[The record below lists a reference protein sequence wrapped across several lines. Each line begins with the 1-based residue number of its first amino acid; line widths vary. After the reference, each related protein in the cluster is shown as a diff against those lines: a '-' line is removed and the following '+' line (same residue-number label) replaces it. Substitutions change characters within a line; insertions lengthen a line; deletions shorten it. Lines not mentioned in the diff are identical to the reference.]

1 MGIKKPTSGAQY
13 VQDHPHW
20 SEGLTTLRDL
30 LLDTE
35 LEEKIK
41 WGIPVFCLD
50 DKNVIGIAGFKHKYG
65 LWFYQG
71 SFMSDPANL
80 LVNAQEGK
88 TKGMRHIYFDKNK
101 SIDKSLMAQY
111 ISEAIANQKAAKMIK
126 IERRSLEV
134 GPELSAA
141 LKANKPFNK
150 AFGGLRLAVQAD
162 YAEYINSA
170 KRADTKE
177 RRLQKIIP
185 MVLKGVGLNDK
196 YKK

>member
-1 MGIKKPTSGAQY
+1 MGLKKPTSGAQY

-20 SEGLTTLRDL
+20 SAGLTILREL

-41 WGIPVFCLD
+41 WGIPVFCLEG
-50 DKNVIGIAGFKHKYG
+50 KNVVGVAGFKHKYG

-71 SFMSDPANL
+71 SFMSDPAHL

-88 TKGMRHIYFDKNK
+88 TKGMRHIYFGEKK
-101 SIDKSLMAQY
+101 TIDKQLMAQY
-111 ISEAIANQKAAKMIK
+111 IAEAISNQKEGKMIK
-126 IERRSLEV
+126 VERRALEI
-134 GPELSAA
+134 GPELAA
-141 LKANKPFNK
+141 VLMANKSFNK
-150 AFGGLRLAVQAD
+150 AFLGLRLAVQAD

-185 MVLKGVGLNDK
+185 MVLEGIGLNDK